1 MIDVAMLLAEHPES
15 VFILGG
21 VDEIASNNYLL
32 DKQSGWFK
40 SGIADDHDFYEANSP
55 GTIPGEGATLFT
67 VSKQSEG
74 ALARVS
80 AVEMISTAS
89 KDELAKRVQQFITKM
104 PARPGLLLSGENGNS
119 DTLPYID
126 IVEEIIGSE
135 VPVARFKHLS
145 GEYPTAPAF
154 AAWMAVKL
162 LSGQMEL
169 PLHTVKS
176 GIVNAADLN
185 DIVIYNLHKGVQH
198 SLIWVS
204 KA

>member
-1 MIDVAMLLAEHPES
+1 
-15 VFILGG
+15 
-21 VDEIASNNYLL
+21 
-32 DKQSGWFK
+32 
-40 SGIADDHDFYEANSP
+40 
-55 GTIPGEGATLFT
+55 
-67 VSKQSEG
+67 
-74 ALARVS
+74 
-80 AVEMISTAS
+80 
-89 KDELAKRVQQFITKM
+89 
-104 PARPGLLLSGENGNS
+104 LLSGENGNS

-145 GEYPTAPAF
+145 GEYPTASAF